1 MRRNACSGTTRITK
15 GSLIATMG
23 YPGYVQS
30 PPGIPTPS
38 EQKKKIILAVLAD
51 NEGNFNRASAILGIS
66 STSLQRWVREWSA
79 AKTNP
84 NPQSATNPT
93 RNFYEKI
100 TNKWSITAF
109 DPSSREVC
117 IEIETPSSTTRLS
130 YTIPNR
136 KTPD

>member
-1 MRRNACSGTTRITK
+1 
-15 GSLIATMG
+15 MG

-30 PPGIPTPS
+30 PPGIPTLS
-38 EQKKKIILAVLAD
+38 EQKKKRILAVLAD

-66 STSLQRWVREWSA
+66 SPSLQKWVREWSA

-84 NPQSATNPT
+84 NSQSATNPT

-117 IEIETPSSTTRLS
+117 IEIKTPSSTNHLS
-130 YTIPNR
+130 YIIPSQR
-136 KTPD
+136 IVD